1 MPVLCITV
9 IYIIL
14 SIAVGIISSRNTGKT
29 TGEFFVSHGNM
40 SFSLLI
46 PLLFGEL
53 VAGAG
58 TVGNAA
64 GAFTSG
70 ISAVWGVWGQAI
82 GCFIFVIFAAPFF
95 FKAGKEGCMSVAE
108 AFERR
113 FDKRVKTAV
122 SVIVLIAF
130 SIVYAMQP
138 AAMAGILEAA
148 VGVDKVWLAAA
159 CTVIFVIMAL
169 LGLKGIAKMNVV
181 HSILI
186 FSILLILAVISLS
199 AAGGISSLSL
209 NLNEK
214 YFSLFVPDFKS
225 SIGEILGAAFAMIS
239 AATVVNSCY
248 CAKSISDARKGIAIT
263 AFMVMTFATFP
274 VIIGLSGKVLYPEGN
289 PNSIIYVMAE
299 RVSPLFSAL
308 ASVSILASVL
318 STAPA
323 LLLNLSAT
331 VTRDIYKNI
340 RPDSGDSEQLFFS
353 KLMIIVFALIGLLLS
368 FGMESI
374 LNEWL
379 ASFQIRSIVGIVL
392 IISLYWKKVN
402 SSAAFW
408 SILVGGIMATI
419 WHYIGNPYGI
429 QPFWVSFVLG
439 MILLAGISVF
449 KKE

>member
-82 GCFIFVIFAAPFF
+82 GRFIFVIFAAPFF

-225 SIGEILGAAFAMIS
+225 SIGEILGVAFAMIS

-340 RPDSGDSEQLFFS
+340 RPDSDDSEQLFFS